1 MVSYIESANK
11 RGLKDKEIKIKLKK
25 AGWSSEQVSY
35 VMKKYVGKR
44 TGMFEIPVD
53 KVLNFFK
60 RKKSSTRS
68 QSRFRLPP
76 PRRI

>member
-60 RKKSSTRS
+60 RKKSPTRS